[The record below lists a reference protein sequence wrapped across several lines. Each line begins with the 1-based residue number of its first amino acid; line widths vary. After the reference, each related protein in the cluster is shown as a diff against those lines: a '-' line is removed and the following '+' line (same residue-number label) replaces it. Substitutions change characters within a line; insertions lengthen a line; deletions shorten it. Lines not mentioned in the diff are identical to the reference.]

1 MNVRVLTDVV
11 AIDREFTYTVPEGWA
26 DDPRFG
32 VGAVV
37 RVALHGRRVG
47 GWITEV
53 GVESPDGVEL
63 TPLAKLSSLGPDR
76 GLIELSEW
84 AAWRWAG
91 RRAHFLRTA
100 SPPRVVAAVARSQRS
115 RMVPSGEYADV
126 FEGEGRTLRQGPSDD
141 PLPIAAAAAAR
152 GQALILVPDHD
163 RADELARRLR
173 REGAWAVRYPEGWAA
188 AAAGATVVG
197 TVSAAWAPAPDLAA
211 VVVIDEH
218 DESYRSDAA
227 PTWSGRDV
235 AVERARRAGVP
246 CVLLSPVP
254 SLEAL
259 RSRPLMRPSRGAE
272 RASWPQVDVV
282 DRRSEDPARAGLY
295 SPKLVQAVRDGGR
308 TACVLNRRGR
318 SLLLAC
324 RVCGELAVCTECGAP
339 MRQDDEQRLVC
350 RTAGHSRPT
359 VCAECGST
367 AMRNLRAGVTR
378 VREEVEALVRT
389 PVAEITSSGYEGP
402 PTARVVVGTEA
413 VLHMGRPFDLVAFL
427 EFDQELLAPR
437 FRAREQALALIA
449 RAARIAGPRDAGGRV
464 LLQTRLPD
472 DPVVSAALR
481 ADPALLA
488 RVERDRRQ
496 ELGLP
501 PYGAIA
507 VVSGPVAGEF
517 MDRFANS
524 PGIRIAPDPSG
535 QFFLRASDYDTLCDA
550 LASTERPSG
559 KLRID
564 VDPIRAI

>member
-11 AIDREFTYTVPEGWA
+11 AVDREFTYAVPEGWA

-32 VGAVV
+32 VGAMV
-37 RVALHGRRVG
+37 RVVLHGRRVG

-53 GVESPDGVEL
+53 GVESPEGVEL
-63 TPLAKLSSLGPDR
+63 APLAKLSSQGPDR
-76 GLIELSEW
+76 ELIDLSEW

-100 SPPRVVAAVARSQRS
+100 SPSRVVTALPRPSRS
-115 RMVPSGEYADV
+115 RLVLADDRADL
-126 FEGEGRTLRQGPSDD
+126 FEGEGRTVRHGPSDD
-141 PLPIAAAAAAR
+141 PLPIAMAAAAR

-163 RADELARRLR
+163 RADGLARQLQ
-173 REGAWAVRYPEGWAA
+173 REGAWAVRYPDGWAA

-197 TVSAAWAPAPDLAA
+197 TMSAAWAPAPNLAA
-211 VVVIDEH
+211 VLVIDEH
-218 DESYRSDAA
+218 DESFRSEAA

-259 RSRPLMRPSRGAE
+259 RSRPVMRPSRGSE
-272 RASWPQVDVV
+272 GDSWPQVEVA
-282 DRRSEDPARAGLY
+282 DRRSEDPGRAGLY
-295 SPKLVQAVRDGGR
+295 SPALVQALRDGGR
-308 TACVLNRRGR
+308 VACVLNRKGR

-324 RVCGELAVCTECGAP
+324 QLCGELAVCTECGSS
-339 MRQDDEQRLVC
+339 MVQTGDKGMKC
-350 RTAGHSRPT
+350 RAAGHVRPT

-367 AMRNLRAGVTR
+367 KMRNLRAGIKR
-378 VREEVEALVRT
+378 VREEVEALVRS
-389 PVAEITSSGYEGP
+389 PVAEVTSSGYVGP

-413 VLHMGRPFDLVAFL
+413 VLHLGRPFDVVAFL

-449 RAARIAGPRDAGGRV
+449 RAARITGPRDDGGKIV
-464 LLQTRLPD
+464 LQTRMPD
-472 DPVVSAALR
+472 DPVVQAALQ

-488 RVERDRRQ
+488 RMERDRRQ
-496 ELGLP
+496 ELSLP

-517 MDRFANS
+517 MERFGT
-524 PGIRIAPDPSG
+524 PLDVQIAPDPSG
-535 QFFLRASDYDTLCDA
+535 QFFLRAPDYDTLCNA
-550 LASTERPSG
+550 LAAVERPTG
-559 KLRID
+559 RLRID
-564 VDPIRAI
+564 VDPIRSI

>member
-1 MNVRVLTDVV
+1 MHVRVLTDVV
-11 AIDREFTYTVPEGWA
+11 AIDREFTYTVPEGWT
-26 DDPRFG
+26 DDSRLG
-32 VGAVV
+32 VGAMV

-53 GVESPDGVEL
+53 DVEPPEGVEL

-76 GLIELSEW
+76 GLIDLSEW

-100 SPPRVVAAVARSQRS
+100 SPPRVVAALPRPQRS
-115 RMVPSGEYADV
+115 RVVPSGDHSDL

-141 PLPIAAAAAAR
+141 PLPIALAAASR

-163 RADELARRLR
+163 RADDLTRRLA
-173 REGAWAVRYPEGWAA
+173 REGAWAVRYPDGWAA
-188 AAAGATVVG
+188 VAAGATVVG

-211 VVVIDEH
+211 VLVVDEH
-218 DESYRSDAA
+218 DEAYRSESA

-235 AVERARRAGVP
+235 AIERARRAGVP
-246 CVLLSPVP
+246 CVLLSAVP

-259 RSRPLMRPSRGAE
+259 RSRPVMRPPRDAE

-282 DRRSEDPARAGLY
+282 DRRSEDPGRAGLY
-295 SPKLVQAVRDGGR
+295 SPQLVQALRDGGR
-308 TACVLNRRGR
+308 AACVLNRRGR
-318 SLLLAC
+318 ALLLAC
-324 RVCGELAVCTECGAP
+324 RVCGELAVCAECGAS
-339 MRQDDEQRLVC
+339 MRQDDDKRLVC
-350 RTAGHSRPT
+350 RSAGHSRPI

-367 AMRNLRAGVTR
+367 GMRNLRAGIKR
-378 VREEVEALVRT
+378 VREEIEALVRT
-389 PVAEITSSGYEGP
+389 PVAEATGSGYDGP

-413 VLHMGRPFDLVAFL
+413 VLHLGRPFDTVAFL

-449 RAARIAGPRDAGGRV
+449 RAARITGPRDAGGKIV
-464 LLQTRLPD
+464 LQTRLPD
-472 DPVVSAALR
+472 DPVVTAALR

-488 RVERDRRQ
+488 RAERDRRQ

-507 VVSGPVAGEF
+507 VVSGPVAGEY
-517 MDRFANS
+517 MARFGT
-524 PGIRIAPDPSG
+524 PLGIQIAPDPGG
-535 QFFLRASDYDTLCDA
+535 QFFLRAPDYETLCDA
-550 LASTERPSG
+550 LASVERPSG
-559 KLRID
+559 RLRID